1 MAAQDFEFLED
12 MTIDTVKGDF
22 KIIESD
28 QQHIEHIIT
37 AKKGHF
43 YEWPTLGAGKD
54 DLINSSQTTA
64 RIKQV
69 ITDNL
74 KQDDYDVKEI
84 IIEKVDGDTFIEV
97 DAKRRK

>member
-12 MTIDTVKGDF
+12 MVIDTVKGDF
-22 KIIESD
+22 NIIESD
-28 QQHIEHIIT
+28 QQHIEHILT

-43 YEWPTLGAGKD
+43 YEFPELGAGVV
-54 DLINSSQTTA
+54 DLINSNETKI
-64 RIKQV
+64 RIDQI

-74 KQDDYDVKEI
+74 IQDDYNFKGSL
-84 IIEKVDGDTFIEV
+84 IETIDDEKIIEV